1 MLQISACSRNDDTE
15 HIAVVAKQAYDS
27 LFSGNTYYF
36 IHAHYDIE
44 GLPRKMVEERME
56 NMKQFLNEQVE
67 EHGGVKAIRVSHA
80 VVDDTL
86 RTANAFL
93 IFCYGDSTNEEI
105 VVPMIECNGTWLLR

>member
-1 MLQISACSRNDDTE
+1 MLIEN
-15 HIAVVAKQAYDS
+15 IVAQMLTAI
-27 LFSGNTYYF
+27 GNNLYF
-36 IHAHYDIE
+36 YSKSSE
-44 GLPRKMVEERME
+44 VVEERME

-105 VVPMIECNGTWLLR
+105 VVPMIECNGKWLLR